1 MRRTQ
6 ISRRKGA
13 GAHVNHSLYSAD
25 RATHLKVLVIAVCAV
40 AMMLGIVLS
49 SRDRGYTQ
57 TARAEKAGRL
67 VMVTGSDVIVR

>member
-1 MRRTQ
+1 
-6 ISRRKGA
+6 
-13 GAHVNHSLYSAD
+13 VNHSLYSAD